1 MGKLSDAEYFTM
13 LKQQYDDKAAKAWV
27 IKMTNEELSILQ
39 ALYKHHIEA
48 KQTGKVFHAIAIS
61 ATPDSE
67 TAKEFKKMAN
77 IAFNH
82 AEIYYKVGL
91 KCIGQNKRQSQERRQ
106 RQERRKIKLPYSG
119 LDRRKYKR

>member
-1 MGKLSDAEYFTM
+1 
-13 LKQQYDDKAAKAWV
+13 
-27 IKMTNEELSILQ
+27 MTKEELSILE
-39 ALYKHHIEA
+39 ALYKLHLEA
-48 KQTGKVFHAIAIS
+48 KLNGLAFQAIAIN

-77 IAFNH
+77 IAFNQ
-82 AEIYYKVGL
+82 AQLYYKVGL
-91 KCIGQNKRQSQERRQ
+91 KSIGQISGQYRGQERRQ

>member
-1 MGKLSDAEYFTM
+1 MTI
-13 LKQQYDDKAAKAWV
+13 KATKAWF
-27 IKMTNEELSILQ
+27 IKMTKEELSILE
-39 ALYKHHIEA
+39 ALYKLHIEA

-77 IAFNH
+77 IAFIH
-82 AEIYYKVGL
+82 AQIYYKVGL
-91 KCIGQNKRQSQERRQ
+91 ESIGQFRPQSLGQERRQ
-106 RQERRKIKLPYSG
+106 RQERRKIKSPYSG

>member
-1 MGKLSDAEYFTM
+1 M

-27 IKMTNEELSILQ
+27 IKMTKEELSILE
-39 ALYKHHIEA
+39 ALYKLHIEA
-48 KQTGKVFHAIAIS
+48 KQTGKAFRDIVIS

-91 KCIGQNKRQSQERRQ
+91 KSIGQIRRQ